1 MVRGLRPED
10 SPQGLRHVLA
20 QESEDLMLVSHM
32 PLLPALAHML
42 CPAVVDFPLHGLV
55 GLERMDEGYEERL
68 RLRG

>member
-10 SPQGLRHVLA
+10 SPQGLRDVLA
-20 QESEDLMLVSHM
+20 EEAADLMLVSHM

-42 CPAVVDFPLHGLV
+42 YPEVMDFPLHGLV
-55 GLERMDEGYEERL
+55 GLERTGEGYVERL